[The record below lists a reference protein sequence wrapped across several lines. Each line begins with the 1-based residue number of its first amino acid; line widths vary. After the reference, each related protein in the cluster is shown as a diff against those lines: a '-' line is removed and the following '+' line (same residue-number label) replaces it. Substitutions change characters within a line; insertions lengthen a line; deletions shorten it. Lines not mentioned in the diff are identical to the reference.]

1 MKNKIFDD
9 FSVDFSKGRKVYIK
23 HGKPIYEESVRS
35 IRTPFSFLILSS
47 RMFDLGHIKKIVS
60 SIEALFLDY
69 ETDIVFVVGKKEY
82 VSLLEEAFRDKFYKS
97 ILSENPESPVYS
109 SIKLGLKCISPY
121 SEGAVII
128 YGNRDVIAPQDLKK
142 ILDTILSGALITIP
156 ERNGKRAHP
165 VAFKKELFP
174 QLSDLRKEKG
184 IPYILRKYS
193 TQIKTVEIG

>member
-1 MKNKIFDD
+1 MKSKIFDD
-9 FSVDFSKGRKVYIK
+9 FYVEFSKGKKVYVK
-23 HGKPIYEESVRS
+23 NGEPIYEEAVRN

-47 RMFDLGHIKKIVS
+47 RMFDLGHTRAIVS
-60 SIEALFLDY
+60 SIEALSLDY
-69 ETDIVFVVGKKEY
+69 EADIVFVVGKKEY
-82 VSLLEEAFRDKFYKS
+82 ISLLEQAFSDKFYKS

-128 YGNRDVIAPQDLKK
+128 YGNRDVIATQDLKK
-142 ILDTILSGALITIP
+142 ILDTILSGVLITIP
-156 ERNGKRAHP
+156 VRNGKRAHP
-165 VAFKKELFP
+165 VAFNKELFP

-193 TQIKTVEIG
+193 TQIRTVEIG